1 MKRTSILLADD
12 HLMFLDGLVRLLGR
26 EFDVVGSAYDGNAML
41 ELAKQHHPD
50 IIITDIAMPQLNGI
64 DAVRVLRK
72 EGISSKVVFLSMYAD
87 LPLIEEAFRVGASGY
102 LLKSGSMDELVKAI
116 QCVSRGGT
124 YVTPLLG
131 DVISTLLTVGPQQS
145 NSRATL
151 TSRQR
156 DVLRLLTEGKT
167 MKEIGQFLNISTRT
181 TESHKYE
188 IMRNLG
194 IKTTAELIR
203 YAVRNKII

>member
-12 HLMFLDGLVRLLGR
+12 HLMFMDGLIRLLGR
-26 EFDVVGSAYDGNAML
+26 EFDVIGVAYEGNTLL
-41 ELAKQHHPD
+41 ELARLHHPE
-50 IIITDIAMPQLNGI
+50 IIITDIAMPQLDGL
-64 DAVRVLRK
+64 DAIRLLRK
-72 EGISSKVVFLSMYAD
+72 EAILSRVVFLSMYAD
-87 LPLIEEAFRVGASGY
+87 LPLIEEAFRVGASAY
-102 LLKSGSMDELVKAI
+102 LLKSGSMEELVKAI

-131 DVISTLLTVGPQQS
+131 DVISTLLTAGPQQNS
-145 NSRATL
+145 SRAAL
-151 TSRQR
+151 TARQR
-156 DVLRLLTEGKT
+156 DVLRLLTDGKT

-203 YAVRNKII
+203 YAVRNKIV

>member
-1 MKRTSILLADD
+1 
-12 HLMFLDGLVRLLGR
+12 MFLDGLVRLLGR

-102 LLKSGSMDELVKAI
+102 LLKSGSMEELVKAI

>member
-26 EFDVVGSAYDGNAML
+26 EFDVVGAAYDGNTML
-41 ELAKQHHPD
+41 EMAKQHHPD

-64 DAVRVLRK
+64 DAVRLLRK
-72 EGISSKVVFLSMYAD
+72 EAISSKVVFLSMYAD

-131 DVISTLLTVGPQQS
+131 DVISTLLTAGPQQS

>member
-26 EFDVVGSAYDGNAML
+26 EFDVVGAAYDGNAML
-41 ELAKQHHPD
+41 EMAKQHNPD

-64 DAVRVLRK
+64 DAVRLLRK
-72 EGISSKVVFLSMYAD
+72 EAISAKVVFLSMYAD

-131 DVISTLLTVGPQQS
+131 DVISTLLTVGPQQ
-145 NSRATL
+145 NNTRATL
-151 TSRQR
+151 TTRQR

>member
-156 DVLRLLTEGKT
+156 DVLRLLTEAKT

>member
-26 EFDVVGSAYDGNAML
+26 EFDVVGVAYDGNAML
-41 ELAKQHHPD
+41 ELAKQHHPE
-50 IIITDIAMPQLNGI
+50 IIITDIAMPQVNGI
-64 DAVRVLRK
+64 DAVRLLRK
-72 EGISSKVVFLSMYAD
+72 EAIASRVLFLSMYAD

-131 DVISTLLTVGPQQS
+131 DVISTLLTAGPQQN

-151 TSRQR
+151 TARQR

>member
-26 EFDVVGSAYDGNAML
+26 EFDVVGVAYDGNTMF
-41 ELAKQHHPD
+41 ELAKQHHPE

-64 DAVRVLRK
+64 DAVRLLRK
-72 EGISSKVVFLSMYAD
+72 EAIASKVLFLSMYAD

-131 DVISTLLTVGPQQS
+131 DVISTLLTAGPQQN

-151 TSRQR
+151 TARQR

>member
-26 EFDVVGSAYDGNAML
+26 EFDVVGVAYDGNTML
-41 ELAKQHHPD
+41 DLAKQHHPE
-50 IIITDIAMPQLNGI
+50 IIITDIAMPQLNGL
-64 DAVRVLRK
+64 DAIRLLRK
-72 EGISSKVVFLSMYAD
+72 EAISSRVLFLSMYAD

-151 TSRQR
+151 TSRKR